1 MLGWLIFSLLA
12 LAVVVYGAIAGY
24 VYRNRYKALEK
35 EWGDESK

>member
-24 VYRNRYKALEK
+24 VYHNRFKVLEK
-35 EWGDESK
+35 EWGDE